1 MFHTTIE
8 DEIFQMMRFTRPIC
22 EQKNFEDQWHAKLS
36 VFFFFLMEIN
46 VFFNFHIQYIKI
58 IYKFNS

>member
-36 VFFFFLMEIN
+36 VFFFF
-46 VFFNFHIQYIKI
+46 
-58 IYKFNS
+58 